1 MRFHHPARPTLISCI
16 IALVT
21 LCGLATTPAMA
32 QRVVLDF
39 EGLKGMTFW
48 SRSPIPAESRLSD
61 TFLRTFGVQFSSGN
75 SYVAVVENGIDHAVS
90 GRNGIGGATTD
101 DKLTYDSQTPVVA
114 RFFDPANPAIAA
126 VTDFVSARGDLWGSG
141 LPVTLKAFDVNGN
154 LLTETSTAD
163 SGGETL
169 VVSSPGIHS
178 VEFHGTIDDAG
189 VALDDFTFNRVR
201 STGISAAAMP
211 PRIVLDFEGFG
222 GMTFISRNTIP
233 PSARLSDA
241 FLFTDGVR
249 FSSGSPFVA
258 VTENGVGHAP
268 GGKNGIGGSTPDGK
282 LTYDRTYPIMARF
295 FDPKNPAVPAV
306 TDYVSVRGDLWG
318 GGQTIVLNAYDL
330 DGKRIGSSTV
340 VDDGNA
346 TMTIATPGIHYIEFL
361 GTQDD
366 GGVSLDNLTFN
377 PVVPIR
383 R

>member
-1 MRFHHPARPTLISCI
+1 MRTRRSARTVNTCIAILMLSGVYAIPAS
-16 IALVT
+16 
-21 LCGLATTPAMA
+21 A

-39 EGLKGMTFW
+39 EGLQGMTFW
-48 SRSPIPAESRLSD
+48 SRSPIPPESRLSD
-61 TFLRTFGVQFSSGN
+61 AFLRTYGVQFSSGN
-75 SYVAVVENGIDHAVS
+75 SYVAVVENGNDHAVS
-90 GRNGIGGATTD
+90 GKNGIGGATAD
-101 DKLTYDSQTPVVA
+101 NKLTYDSSIPVVA
-114 RFFDPANPAIAA
+114 RFLDPADPRIAA

-154 LLTETSTAD
+154 LLTEMSTAD

-189 VALDDFTFNRVR
+189 VALDDLTFNRVR
-201 STGISAAAMP
+201 STGISASNI
-211 PRIVLDFEGFG
+211 RRRVVLDFEGFRA
-222 GMTFISRNTIP
+222 MTFISRSTIP

-241 FLFTDGVR
+241 FLLTDGVR

-258 VTENGVGHAP
+258 VTENGVGHAA

-282 LTYDRTYPIMARF
+282 LTYDRAYPLVARF
-295 FDPKNPAVPAV
+295 FDPKNPSVPAV

-318 GGQTIVLNAYDL
+318 SGLTIVLNAYDL
-330 DGKRIGSSTV
+330 DGKRIESV
-340 VDDGNA
+340 PAVDDGQSS
-346 TMTIATPGIHYIEFL
+346 MTIAKPGIHSIEFL

-366 GGVSLDNLTFN
+366 AGVSLDNFTFN